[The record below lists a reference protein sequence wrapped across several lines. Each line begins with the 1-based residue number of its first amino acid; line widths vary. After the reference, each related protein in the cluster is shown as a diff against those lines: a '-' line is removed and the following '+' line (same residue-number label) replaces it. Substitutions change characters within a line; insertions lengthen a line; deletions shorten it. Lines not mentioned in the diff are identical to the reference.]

1 MFKAEARNYRV
12 LPLALVLA
20 LSMIALPGIFAGDAQ
35 AKEAFAEQV
44 FAQEAFAKEV
54 LAEEEDEEDGGP
66 KQEWSQDVF
75 YKDWEGNPLKGPV
88 SGYPAP
94 DLGPEDYNNYDF
106 APSRIIVWVATQQ
119 HLYFGSFVLAIP
131 IFCMLIEFVG
141 IRTRESD
148 PILGEKYDKLAHDL
162 MKISLT
168 AYSWTAIL
176 GGILLFTFITLFPGF
191 FKYIAGIFRPVMH
204 VYALMFLAE
213 SGILYV
219 YYYGWDRM
227 KDDPFLKWVHVS
239 MSVLLN
245 LVGTIL
251 MFLANSWATF
261 MQAPGGID
269 EQGRFLG
276 NIWHVIH
283 STLWNPVGVHRILGN
298 IVFGGGIVGAYAAY
312 HYLTAKTEEEK
323 AHYDWVCYIAMFI
336 CIFGLIPL
344 PFAGYWLMKEVY
356 AFRQQMGITLMGGIM
371 AWLFIIQAVMIGL
384 LFFAANSYLHNSMA
398 RVQGSHRYMK
408 YCKYMVL
415 LLIVCFTMWMTPHT
429 IVMTPAEL
437 KAMGGAQHPIIGHFG
452 VMSAKNTAVNL
463 MIVTTILCFLLFQK
477 ANKKI
482 TVGWK
487 TIGNCWLSAIFIGAA
502 ANIIFLGIYGYFL
515 PANQRVGL
523 SVPQVTTTLTTLFA
537 GTAIN
542 VSMFKDSESY
552 GDIEWGTQSRVGTY
566 AIFLLA
572 ISFTWLMG
580 LMGYIRS
587 AVRLFWHVT
596 EVVRDNSV
604 DAYTLTIGEAGKM
617 LTFNA
622 LFVWVQFVVV
632 FWVGSLTGKAKAP
645 EAVVPQGV
653 PVPAQQQQQQQ

>member
-1 MFKAEARNYRV
+1 MLGKNKRSITAFS
-12 LPLALVLA
+12 LGLILAMAMYLV
-20 LSMIALPGIFAGDAQ
+20 PGMTSDAI

-44 FAQEAFAKEV
+44 FAEEAFAKEV
-54 LAEEEDEEDGGP
+54 LAEEEAAEGEGEP
-66 KQEWSQDVF
+66 EIEWSQDVF

-88 SGYPAP
+88 SGFPAP
-94 DLGPEDYNNYDF
+94 ELDESDYNNYEF
-106 APSRIIVWVATQQ
+106 APSRMLLWVANQQ
-119 HLYFGSFVLAIP
+119 HLYFGSFVLAVP
-131 IFCMLIEFVG
+131 IFCMLIEFIG
-141 IRTRESD
+141 IRSKEED
-148 PILGEKYDKLAHDL
+148 PVMSAKYDRLAHDL
-162 MKISLT
+162 MKVSLT

-176 GGILLFTFITLFPGF
+176 GGVLLFTFITLFPGF
-191 FKYIAGIFRPVMH
+191 FKYMAGIFRPVMH

-213 SGILYV
+213 SGVLYV
-219 YYYGWDRM
+219 YYYGWDKM
-227 KDDPFLKWVHVS
+227 SSDPFLKWVHCS
-239 MSVLLN
+239 LSVLLN
-245 LVGTIL
+245 LIGTIL
-251 MFLANSWATF
+251 MYLANSWATF

-269 EQGRFLG
+269 SEGRFLG

-312 HYLTAKTEEEK
+312 HYLTAKTEEER
-323 AHYDWVCYIAMFI
+323 AHYDWVCYVAMFI
-336 CIFGLIPL
+336 AIFGLIPL

-384 LFFAANSYLHNSMA
+384 LFFGANSYLHNGMS
-398 RVQGSHRYMK
+398 RVKGSHRYMK
-408 YCKYMVL
+408 YCKYMIL
-415 LLIVCFTMWMTPHT
+415 LLICCFTMWMTPHT

-437 KAMGGAQHPIIGHFG
+437 KAMGGAQHPVVGHFG

-463 MIVTTILCFLLFQK
+463 MITTTILCFLLYQK

-482 TVGWK
+482 TVPWA
-487 TIGNCWLSAIFIGAA
+487 TVGNCWIAAIFVGAA
-502 ANIIFLGIYGYFL
+502 LNIIFLGVYGYFL

-542 VSMFKDSESY
+542 ISMFKDSESY
-552 GDIEWGTQSRVGTY
+552 GDIQWGTQSKVGTY

-617 LTFNA
+617 LTFNT
-622 LFVWVQFVVV
+622 LFVWTQFVVV
-632 FWVGSLTGKAKAP
+632 FWVGSLTGKKAVEKAP
-645 EAVVPQGV
+645 EGV
-653 PVPAQQQQQQQ
+653 PVPAQQQ

>member
-1 MFKAEARNYRV
+1 MFNSEARSIKW
-12 LPLALVLA
+12 LPWALVLA
-20 LSMIALPGIFAGDAQ
+20 VTLFFIPGLSGQAF
-35 AKEAFAEQV
+35 AKEVFAEQAFAE
-44 FAQEAFAKEV
+44 EAFAKEV
-54 LAEEEDEEDGGP
+54 LAEEGTEEDGES
-66 KQEWSQDVF
+66 KIEWSQDVF

-88 SGYPAP
+88 SGFPAP
-94 DLGPEDYNNYDF
+94 ELGESDYNNYEF
-106 APSRIIVWVATQQ
+106 APSRMLIWMANQQ
-119 HLYFGSFVLAIP
+119 HLYFGSFVLAVP

-148 PILGEKYDKLAHDL
+148 PILSAKYDKLAQDL
-162 MKISLT
+162 MKVSLT

-191 FKYIAGIFRPVMH
+191 FKYLSGIFRPVMH

-219 YYYGWDRM
+219 YYYGWERM
-227 KDDPFLKWVHVS
+227 KADPFLKWIHVS

-251 MFLANSWATF
+251 MYLANSWATF

-312 HYLTAKTEEEK
+312 HYLTARTAEEK
-323 AHYDWVCYIAMFI
+323 AHYDWMCYIAMFI

-384 LFFAANSYLHNSMA
+384 LFFAANSYLHNSMS
-398 RVQGSHRYMK
+398 RIKGSHRYMK
-408 YCKYMVL
+408 YAKYMVL

-437 KAMGGAQHPIIGHFG
+437 KDMGGAQHPIVGHFG

-463 MIVTTILCFLLFQK
+463 MIITTILCFLLYQRS
-477 ANKKI
+477 NKKI
-482 TVGWK
+482 RVSWATQ
-487 TIGNCWLSAIFIGAA
+487 GNAWLSAIFVLAA
-502 ANIIFLGIYGYFL
+502 VNVIFLGLYGYVL

-542 VSMFKDSESY
+542 ISMFKDADSY
-552 GDIEWGTQSRVGTY
+552 GEIEWGTQSKVATY

-632 FWVGSLTGKAKAP
+632 FWVGSLTGKKAEVKVP
-645 EAVVPQGV
+645 EGV
-653 PVPAQQQQQQQ
+653 PVPAQQQQ

>member
-1 MFKAEARNYRV
+1 MFNSEARSIKW

-20 LSMIALPGIFAGDAQ
+20 VTLFFVPGLSSQAF
-35 AKEAFAEQV
+35 AKEAFAEQA
-44 FAQEAFAKEV
+44 FAEEAFAKEV
-54 LAEEEDEEDGGP
+54 LAEEEGAEEGGEP
-66 KQEWSQDVF
+66 KVEWSQDVF

-88 SGYPAP
+88 SGFPAP
-94 DLGPEDYNNYDF
+94 ELGEADYNNYEF
-106 APSRIIVWVATQQ
+106 APSRMLLWMANQQ
-119 HLYFGSFVLAIP
+119 HLYFGSFVLAVP

-141 IRTRESD
+141 IRTKESD
-148 PILGEKYDKLAHDL
+148 PVLSEKYDKLAQDL
-162 MKISLT
+162 MKVSLT

-176 GGILLFTFITLFPGF
+176 GGILLFTFITLYPGF
-191 FKYIAGIFRPVMH
+191 FKYMASIFRPVMH

-213 SGILYV
+213 SGVLYV
-219 YYYGWDRM
+219 YYYGWEKM
-227 KDDPFLKWVHVS
+227 KHDPFLKWVHCS
-239 MSVLLN
+239 LSVLLN
-245 LVGTIL
+245 LIGTVL
-251 MFLANSWATF
+251 MYLANSWATF

-269 EQGRFLG
+269 EKGQFLG

-312 HYLTAKTEEEK
+312 HYLTAKTAEEK

-336 CIFGLIPL
+336 AIFGLIPL

-384 LFFAANSYLHNSMA
+384 LFFGANSYLHNSMS
-398 RVQGSHRYMK
+398 RVKGSHRYMK
-408 YCKYMVL
+408 YAKYMVL

-437 KAMGGAQHPIIGHFG
+437 KDMGGAQHPIVGNFG

-463 MIVTTILCFLLFQK
+463 MITTTILCFLLYQRS
-477 ANKKI
+477 NKKI
-482 TVGWK
+482 NVSWATQ
-487 TIGNCWLSAIFIGAA
+487 GNSWISAIFVLAA
-502 ANIIFLGIYGYFL
+502 VNIVFLGVYGYLL

-523 SVPQVTTTLTTLFA
+523 SVPQVTSTLTTLFA

-542 VSMFKDSESY
+542 ISMFKDADSY
-552 GDIEWGTQSRVGTY
+552 GDIEWGTQSKVATY

-622 LFVWVQFVVV
+622 LFVWVQFVIV
-632 FWVGSLTGKAKAP
+632 FWVGSLTGKKAAAKVP
-645 EAVVPQGV
+645 EGV
-653 PVPAQQQQQQQ
+653 PVPAQQQQ

>member
-1 MFKAEARNYRV
+1 MLGKKTRSIGTFA
-12 LPLALVLA
+12 LGLVLA
-20 LSMIALPGIFAGDAQ
+20 IAIYLIPGMTGIAD

-44 FAQEAFAKEV
+44 FAEEAFAKEV
-54 LAEEEDEEDGGP
+54 LAEEAVEGEGEP
-66 KQEWSQDVF
+66 EIEWGQDVF

-94 DLGPEDYNNYDF
+94 ELGPEDYNNYEF
-106 APSRIIVWVATQQ
+106 APSRIILWVANQQ
-119 HLYFGSFVLAIP
+119 HLYFGSFVLAVP
-131 IFCMLIEFVG
+131 IFCMLIEFIG
-141 IRTRESD
+141 IRVREED
-148 PILGEKYDKLAHDL
+148 PVMAEKYDRLAKDL
-162 MKISLT
+162 MKVSLT

-191 FKYIAGIFRPVMH
+191 FKYMAGIFRPVMH

-213 SGILYV
+213 SGVLYV
-219 YYYGWDRM
+219 YYYGWDKM
-227 KDDPFLKWVHVS
+227 KDDTFLKWIHCS
-239 MSVLLN
+239 LSVLLN
-245 LVGTIL
+245 LIGTVL
-251 MFLANSWATF
+251 MYLANSWATF

-269 EQGRFLG
+269 SEGRFLG

-312 HYLTAKTEEEK
+312 HYLTAKNEEER
-323 AHYDWVCYIAMFI
+323 AHYDWVCYVAMFI

-384 LFFAANSYLHNSMA
+384 LFFAANSYLHNGMA
-398 RVQGSHRYMK
+398 RVKGSHRYMK

-415 LLIVCFTMWMTPHT
+415 LLICCFTMWMTPHT

-437 KAMGGAQHPIIGHFG
+437 KAMGGAQHPIVGHFG

-463 MIVTTILCFLLFQK
+463 MITTTVLCFLLYQR

-482 TVGWK
+482 TVPWA
-487 TIGNCWLSAIFIGAA
+487 TVGNCWIAAIFVGAA
-502 ANIIFLGIYGYFL
+502 ANIIFLGVYGYAL

-542 VSMFKDSESY
+542 ISMFKNSESY
-552 GDIEWGTQSRVGTY
+552 GDIQWGTQSKVGTY

-617 LTFNA
+617 LTFNT
-622 LFVWVQFVVV
+622 LFVWIQFVVV
-632 FWVGSLTGKAKAP
+632 FWVGSLTGKSPAKAAAP
-645 EAVVPQGV
+645 GAV
-653 PVPAQQQQQQQ
+653 PVPAQQQQ

>member
-1 MFKAEARNYRV
+1 MLGKKTRSIGTFA
-12 LPLALVLA
+12 LGLVLA
-20 LSMIALPGIFAGDAQ
+20 IAIYLIPGMTGIAD

-44 FAQEAFAKEV
+44 FAEEAFAKEV
-54 LAEEEDEEDGGP
+54 LAEEAVEGEGEP
-66 KQEWSQDVF
+66 EIEWGQDVF

-94 DLGPEDYNNYDF
+94 ELGPEDYNNYEF
-106 APSRIIVWVATQQ
+106 APSRIILWVANQQ
-119 HLYFGSFVLAIP
+119 HLYFGSFVLAVP
-131 IFCMLIEFVG
+131 IFCMLIEFIG
-141 IRTRESD
+141 IRVREEDSVMA
-148 PILGEKYDKLAHDL
+148 EKYDRLAKDL
-162 MKISLT
+162 MKVSLT

-191 FKYIAGIFRPVMH
+191 FKYMAGIFRPVMH

-213 SGILYV
+213 SGVLYV

-227 KDDPFLKWVHVS
+227 KDDTFLKWIHCS
-239 MSVLLN
+239 LSVLLN
-245 LVGTIL
+245 LIGTVL
-251 MFLANSWATF
+251 MYLANSWATF

-269 EQGRFLG
+269 SEGRFLG

-312 HYLTAKTEEEK
+312 HYLTAKNEEER
-323 AHYDWVCYIAMFI
+323 AHYDWVCYVAMFI

-384 LFFAANSYLHNSMA
+384 LFFAANSYLHNGMA
-398 RVQGSHRYMK
+398 RVKGSHRYMK

-415 LLIVCFTMWMTPHT
+415 LLICCFTMWMTPHT

-437 KAMGGAQHPIIGHFG
+437 KAMGGAQHPIVGHFG

-463 MIVTTILCFLLFQK
+463 MITTTVLCFLLYQR

-482 TVGWK
+482 TVPWA
-487 TIGNCWLSAIFIGAA
+487 TVGNCWIAAIFVGAA
-502 ANIIFLGIYGYFL
+502 ANIIFLGVYGYAL

-542 VSMFKDSESY
+542 ISMFKNSESY
-552 GDIEWGTQSRVGTY
+552 GDIQWGTQSKVGTY

-617 LTFNA
+617 LTFNT
-622 LFVWVQFVVV
+622 LFVWTQFVVV
-632 FWVGSLTGKAKAP
+632 FWVGSLTGKSPAKAAAP
-645 EAVVPQGV
+645 GAV
-653 PVPAQQQQQQQ
+653 PVPAQQQQ

>member
-1 MFKAEARNYRV
+1 MLGKQTGRYQ
-12 LPLALVLA
+12 A
-20 LSMIALPGIFAGDAQ
+20 LSLAMVMAFAIYLLPAFATDAL
-35 AKEAFAEQV
+35 AKEAYAGQAFAE
-44 FAQEAFAKEV
+44 EAFAKEV
-54 LAEEEDEEDGGP
+54 LAEEAVAGGEGESEI
-66 KQEWSQDVF
+66 EWGQDVF

-88 SGYPAP
+88 SGFPAP
-94 DLGPEDYNNYDF
+94 ELGPSDYNNYEF
-106 APSRIIVWVATQQ
+106 APSRMILWMAAQQ
-119 HLYFGSFVLAIP
+119 HLYFGSFVLAVP
-131 IFCMLIEFVG
+131 IFCMLIEFIG
-141 IRTRESD
+141 IRSKESD
-148 PILGEKYDKLAHDL
+148 PIMSVKYDRLAHDL

-204 VYALMFLAE
+204 IYALMFLAE

-227 KDDPFLKWVHVS
+227 SQDPFLKWIHVS
-239 MSVLLN
+239 LSVLLN
-245 LVGTIL
+245 LVGTVL

-283 STLWNPVGVHRILGN
+283 STLWNPVGVHRVLGN

-312 HYLTAKTEEEK
+312 HYLTAKTEEER
-323 AHYDWVCYIAMFI
+323 AHYDWVCYVAMFI

-384 LFFAANSYLHNSMA
+384 LFFGANSYLHNGMS
-398 RVQGSHRYMK
+398 RVKGAHRYMK
-408 YCKYMVL
+408 YSKYMIL

-463 MIVTTILCFLLFQK
+463 MITTTILCFLLYQK

-482 TVGWK
+482 TVPWQ

-502 ANIIFLGIYGYFL
+502 ANIIFLGVYGYYL
-515 PANQRVGL
+515 PANIRVGL
-523 SVPQVTTTLTTLFA
+523 SVPQVTTTLTTLFV

-542 VSMFKDSESY
+542 TSMFKDSESY
-552 GDIEWGTQSRVGTY
+552 GEVQWGTMSKVGTY

-596 EVVRDNSV
+596 EVMRDNSV

-617 LTFNA
+617 LTFNT

-632 FWVGSLTGKAKAP
+632 FWVASLTGKKEETLP
-645 EAVVPQGV
+645 EPQAV
-653 PVPAQQQQQQQ
+653 PVPAQQQQ

>member
-1 MFKAEARNYRV
+1 MFNSEARSIKW

-20 LSMIALPGIFAGDAQ
+20 VTLFFVPGLSSQAF
-35 AKEAFAEQV
+35 AKEVFAEQAFAE
-44 FAQEAFAKEV
+44 EAFAKEV
-54 LAEEEDEEDGGP
+54 LAEEEGAEEGGEP
-66 KQEWSQDVF
+66 KVEWSQDVF

-88 SGYPAP
+88 SGFPAP
-94 DLGPEDYNNYDF
+94 ELGEADYNNYEF
-106 APSRIIVWVATQQ
+106 APSRMLLWMANQQ
-119 HLYFGSFVLAIP
+119 HLYFGSFVLAVP

-141 IRTRESD
+141 IRTKESD
-148 PILGEKYDKLAHDL
+148 PVLSEKYDKLAQDL
-162 MKISLT
+162 MKVSLT

-176 GGILLFTFITLFPGF
+176 GGILLFTFITLYPGF
-191 FKYIAGIFRPVMH
+191 FKYMASIFRPVMH

-213 SGILYV
+213 SGVLYV
-219 YYYGWDRM
+219 YYYGWEKM
-227 KDDPFLKWVHVS
+227 KHDPFLKWVHCS
-239 MSVLLN
+239 LSVLLN
-245 LVGTIL
+245 LIGTVL
-251 MFLANSWATF
+251 MYLANSWATF

-269 EQGRFLG
+269 EKGQFLG

-312 HYLTAKTEEEK
+312 HYLTAKTAEEK

-336 CIFGLIPL
+336 AIFGLIPL

-384 LFFAANSYLHNSMA
+384 LFFGANSYLHNSMS
-398 RVQGSHRYMK
+398 RVKGSHRYMK
-408 YCKYMVL
+408 YAKYMVL

-437 KAMGGAQHPIIGHFG
+437 KDMGGAQHPIVGNFG

-463 MIVTTILCFLLFQK
+463 MITTTILCFLLYQRS
-477 ANKKI
+477 NKKI
-482 TVGWK
+482 NVSWATQ
-487 TIGNCWLSAIFIGAA
+487 GNSWISAIFVLAA
-502 ANIIFLGIYGYFL
+502 VNIVFLGVYGYLL

-523 SVPQVTTTLTTLFA
+523 SVPQVTSTLTTLFA

-542 VSMFKDSESY
+542 ISMFKDADSY
-552 GDIEWGTQSRVGTY
+552 GDIEWGTQSRVATY

-622 LFVWVQFVVV
+622 LFVWVQFVIV
-632 FWVGSLTGKAKAP
+632 FWVGSLTGKKATAKVP
-645 EAVVPQGV
+645 EGV
-653 PVPAQQQQQQQ
+653 PVPAQQQQ

>member
-1 MFKAEARNYRV
+1 MVNSEARYIKS

-20 LSMIALPGIFAGDAQ
+20 VTLFLVPGVSVDDAY
-35 AKEAFAEQV
+35 AKEVFAEQAFAE
-44 FAQEAFAKEV
+44 EAFAKEV
-54 LAEEEDEEDGGP
+54 LAEEGTEEGGEETI
-66 KQEWSQDVF
+66 EWGQDVF
-75 YKDWEGNPLKGPV
+75 YKDWEGNPLKGPI
-88 SGYPAP
+88 SGFPAP
-94 DLGPEDYNNYDF
+94 DLGEEDYNHYEF
-106 APSRIIVWVATQQ
+106 APSRILIWVANQQ

-141 IRTRESD
+141 IRTKETD
-148 PILGEKYDKLAHDL
+148 PVLSEKYDRLAHDL
-162 MKISLT
+162 MKVSLT

-191 FKYIAGIFRPVMH
+191 FKYLATIFRPVMH

-227 KDDPFLKWVHVS
+227 KSDPFLKWIHCS
-239 MSVLLN
+239 LSVLLN

-283 STLWNPVGVHRILGN
+283 STLWNPVGIHRILGN

-312 HYLTAKTEEEK
+312 HYLTAKTAEEK

-384 LFFAANSYLHNSMA
+384 LFFAANSYLHNSMY
-398 RVQGSHRYMK
+398 RVKGSHRYMK

-415 LLIVCFTMWMTPHT
+415 LLIITFTMWMTPHT

-437 KAMGGAQHPIIGHFG
+437 KDMGGAQHPIIGHFG

-463 MIVTTILCFLLFQK
+463 MIQTTILCFLLYQRS
-477 ANKKI
+477 NKKI
-482 TVGWK
+482 NVSWATQ
-487 TIGNCWLSAIFIGAA
+487 GNSWISAIFVMAA
-502 ANIIFLGIYGYFL
+502 ANVIFLGLYGYAL

-523 SVPQVTTTLTTLFA
+523 SVPQVVSTLTTLFA

-542 VSMFKDSESY
+542 ISMFKDSESY
-552 GDIEWGTQSRVGTY
+552 GEIQWGTQSKVATY

-617 LTFNA
+617 MTFNA

-632 FWVGSLTGKAKAP
+632 FWVGSLTGKAAEEEVP
-645 EAVVPQGV
+645 EGV
-653 PVPAQQQQQQQ
+653 PVPAQQQQ

>member
-1 MFKAEARNYRV
+1 MLGKKTRSIGTFA
-12 LPLALVLA
+12 LGLVLA
-20 LSMIALPGIFAGDAQ
+20 IAIYLIPGMTGIAD

-44 FAQEAFAKEV
+44 FAEEAFAKEV
-54 LAEEEDEEDGGP
+54 LAEEAVEGEGEP
-66 KQEWSQDVF
+66 EIEWGQDVF

-94 DLGPEDYNNYDF
+94 ELGPEDYNNYEF
-106 APSRIIVWVATQQ
+106 APSRIILWVANQQ
-119 HLYFGSFVLAIP
+119 HLYFGSFVLAVP
-131 IFCMLIEFVG
+131 IFCMLIELIG
-141 IRTRESD
+141 IRVREEH
-148 PILGEKYDKLAHDL
+148 PLMPEKYDRLAKDL
-162 MKISLT
+162 MKVSLT

-191 FKYIAGIFRPVMH
+191 FKYMAGIFRPVMH

-213 SGILYV
+213 SGVLYV
-219 YYYGWDRM
+219 YYYGWDKM
-227 KDDPFLKWVHVS
+227 KDDTFLKWIHCS
-239 MSVLLN
+239 LSVLLN
-245 LVGTIL
+245 LIGTVL
-251 MFLANSWATF
+251 MYLANSWATF

-269 EQGRFLG
+269 SEGRFLG

-312 HYLTAKTEEEK
+312 HYLTAKNEEER
-323 AHYDWVCYIAMFI
+323 AHYDWVCYVAMFI

-384 LFFAANSYLHNSMA
+384 LFFAANSYLHNGMA
-398 RVQGSHRYMK
+398 RVKGSHRYMK

-415 LLIVCFTMWMTPHT
+415 LLICCFTMWMTPHT

-437 KAMGGAQHPIIGHFG
+437 KAMGGAQHPIVGHFG

-463 MIVTTILCFLLFQK
+463 MITTTVLCFLLYQR

-482 TVGWK
+482 TVPWA
-487 TIGNCWLSAIFIGAA
+487 TVGNCWIAAIFVGAA
-502 ANIIFLGIYGYFL
+502 ANIIFLGVYGYAL

-542 VSMFKDSESY
+542 ISMFKNSESY
-552 GDIEWGTQSRVGTY
+552 GDIQWGTQSKVGTY

-617 LTFNA
+617 LTFNT
-622 LFVWVQFVVV
+622 LFVWTQFVVV
-632 FWVGSLTGKAKAP
+632 FWVGSLTGKSPAKAAAP
-645 EAVVPQGV
+645 GAV
-653 PVPAQQQQQQQ
+653 PVPAQQQQ

>member
-1 MFKAEARNYRV
+1 MLGKKTRSIGTFA
-12 LPLALVLA
+12 LGLVLA
-20 LSMIALPGIFAGDAQ
+20 IAIYLIPGMTGIAD

-44 FAQEAFAKEV
+44 FAEEAFAKEV
-54 LAEEEDEEDGGP
+54 LAEEAVEGEGEP
-66 KQEWSQDVF
+66 EIEWGQDVF

-94 DLGPEDYNNYDF
+94 ELGPEDYNNYEF
-106 APSRIIVWVATQQ
+106 APSRIILWVANQQ
-119 HLYFGSFVLAIP
+119 HLYFGSFVLAVP
-131 IFCMLIEFVG
+131 IFCMLIEFIG
-141 IRTRESD
+141 IRVREED
-148 PILGEKYDKLAHDL
+148 PVMAEKYDRLAKDL
-162 MKISLT
+162 MKVSLT

-191 FKYIAGIFRPVMH
+191 FKYMAGIFRPVMH

-213 SGILYV
+213 SGVLYV
-219 YYYGWDRM
+219 YYYGWDKM
-227 KDDPFLKWVHVS
+227 KDDKFLKWVHCS
-239 MSVLLN
+239 LSVLLN
-245 LVGTIL
+245 LIGTVL
-251 MFLANSWATF
+251 MYLANSWATF

-269 EQGRFLG
+269 SEGRFLG

-312 HYLTAKTEEEK
+312 HYLTAKNEEER
-323 AHYDWVCYIAMFI
+323 AHYDWVCYVAMFI

-384 LFFAANSYLHNSMA
+384 LFFAANSYLHNGMA
-398 RVQGSHRYMK
+398 RVKGSHRYMK

-415 LLIVCFTMWMTPHT
+415 LLICCFTMWMTPHT

-437 KAMGGAQHPIIGHFG
+437 KAMGGAQHPIVGHFG

-463 MIVTTILCFLLFQK
+463 MITTTVLCFLLYQR

-482 TVGWK
+482 TVPWA
-487 TIGNCWLSAIFIGAA
+487 TVGNCWIAAIFVGAA
-502 ANIIFLGIYGYFL
+502 ANIIFLGVYGYAL

-542 VSMFKDSESY
+542 ISMFKNSESY
-552 GDIEWGTQSRVGTY
+552 GDIQWGTQSKVGTY

-617 LTFNA
+617 LTFNT
-622 LFVWVQFVVV
+622 LFVWTQFVVV
-632 FWVGSLTGKAKAP
+632 FWVGSLTGKSPAAKAAP
-645 EAVVPQGV
+645 GAV
-653 PVPAQQQQQQQ
+653 PVPAQQQQ

>member
-1 MFKAEARNYRV
+1 MLGKKTRSIGTFA
-12 LPLALVLA
+12 LGLVLA
-20 LSMIALPGIFAGDAQ
+20 IAIYLIPGMTGIAD

-44 FAQEAFAKEV
+44 FAEEAFAKEV
-54 LAEEEDEEDGGP
+54 LAEEAVEGEGEP
-66 KQEWSQDVF
+66 EIEWGQDVF

-94 DLGPEDYNNYDF
+94 ELGPEDYNNYEF
-106 APSRIIVWVATQQ
+106 APSRIILWVANQQ
-119 HLYFGSFVLAIP
+119 HLYFGSFVLAVP
-131 IFCMLIEFVG
+131 IFCMLIEFIG
-141 IRTRESD
+141 IRVREED
-148 PILGEKYDKLAHDL
+148 PVMAEKYDRLAKDL
-162 MKISLT
+162 MKVSLT

-191 FKYIAGIFRPVMH
+191 FKYMAGIFRPVMH

-213 SGILYV
+213 SGVLYV
-219 YYYGWDRM
+219 YYYGWDKM
-227 KDDPFLKWVHVS
+227 KDDTFLKWIHCS
-239 MSVLLN
+239 LSVLLN
-245 LVGTIL
+245 LIGTVL
-251 MFLANSWATF
+251 MYLANSWATF

-269 EQGRFLG
+269 SEGRFLG

-312 HYLTAKTEEEK
+312 HYLTAKNEEER
-323 AHYDWVCYIAMFI
+323 AHYDWVCYVAMFI

-384 LFFAANSYLHNSMA
+384 LFFAANSYLHNGMA
-398 RVQGSHRYMK
+398 RVKGSHRYMK

-415 LLIVCFTMWMTPHT
+415 LLICCFTMWMTPHT

-437 KAMGGAQHPIIGHFG
+437 KAMGGAQHPIVGHFG

-463 MIVTTILCFLLFQK
+463 MITTTVLCFLLYQR

-482 TVGWK
+482 TVPWA
-487 TIGNCWLSAIFIGAA
+487 TVGNCWIAAIFVGAA
-502 ANIIFLGIYGYFL
+502 ANIIFLGVYGYAL

-537 GTAIN
+537 GPAIN
-542 VSMFKDSESY
+542 ISLFKNSESY
-552 GDIEWGTQSRVGTY
+552 GDIQWGTQSKVGTY

-617 LTFNA
+617 LTFNT
-622 LFVWVQFVVV
+622 LFVWTQFVVV
-632 FWVGSLTGKAKAP
+632 FWVGSLTGKSPAKAAAP
-645 EAVVPQGV
+645 GAV
-653 PVPAQQQQQQQ
+653 PVPAQQQQ

>member
-1 MFKAEARNYRV
+1 MFNSEARSIKW
-12 LPLALVLA
+12 LPGALVLA
-20 LSMIALPGIFAGDAQ
+20 VTLFFVAGLSGQAF
-35 AKEAFAEQV
+35 AKEVFAEQAFAE
-44 FAQEAFAKEV
+44 EAFAKEV
-54 LAEEEDEEDGGP
+54 LAEEGAEGEEGEP
-66 KQEWSQDVF
+66 KVEWSQDVF

-88 SGYPAP
+88 SGFPAP
-94 DLGPEDYNNYDF
+94 ELGESDYNNYEF
-106 APSRIIVWVATQQ
+106 APSRILLWMANQQ
-119 HLYFGSFVLAIP
+119 HLYFGSFVLAVP

-148 PILGEKYDKLAHDL
+148 PVLSEKYDKLAQDL
-162 MKISLT
+162 MKVSLT

-191 FKYIAGIFRPVMH
+191 FKYMAGIFRPVMH

-213 SGILYV
+213 SGVLYV
-219 YYYGWDRM
+219 YYYGWERM
-227 KDDPFLKWVHVS
+227 KADPFLKWIHCS
-239 MSVLLN
+239 LSVLLN
-245 LVGTIL
+245 LIGTVL
-251 MFLANSWATF
+251 MYLANSWATF

-312 HYLTAKTEEEK
+312 HYLTAKTAEEK

-384 LFFAANSYLHNSMA
+384 LFFAANSYLHNSMS
-398 RVQGSHRYMK
+398 RVKGSHRYMK
-408 YCKYMVL
+408 YAKYMVL

-437 KAMGGAQHPIIGHFG
+437 KDMGGAQHPIVGHFG

-463 MIVTTILCFLLFQK
+463 MIVTTILCFLLYQR

-482 TVGWK
+482 NVSWATQ
-487 TIGNCWLSAIFIGAA
+487 GNAWISAIFVLAA
-502 ANIIFLGIYGYFL
+502 VNIIFLGLYGYVL

-523 SVPQVTTTLTTLFA
+523 SVPQVTSTLTTLFA

-542 VSMFKDSESY
+542 ISMFKDADSY
-552 GDIEWGTQSRVGTY
+552 GDIEWGTQSRVATY

-617 LTFNA
+617 LSFNA
-622 LFVWVQFVVV
+622 LFVWVQFVIV
-632 FWVGSLTGKAKAP
+632 FWVGSLTGKKTPAKVP
-645 EAVVPQGV
+645 EGV
-653 PVPAQQQQQQQ
+653 PVPAQQQQ

>member
-1 MFKAEARNYRV
+1 MFNSEARSIKW
-12 LPLALVLA
+12 LPWTLVLA
-20 LSMIALPGIFAGDAQ
+20 VTLLIVPGMSSQAF
-35 AKEAFAEQV
+35 AKEVFAEQAFAE
-44 FAQEAFAKEV
+44 EAFAKEV
-54 LAEEEDEEDGGP
+54 LAEEGEEEGGEP
-66 KQEWSQDVF
+66 KVEWGQDVF
-75 YKDWEGNPLKGPV
+75 YKDWEGNPLKGPI
-88 SGYPAP
+88 SGFPAP
-94 DLGPEDYNNYDF
+94 ELGEEDYNSYEF
-106 APSRIIVWVATQQ
+106 APSRMLLWVANQQ
-119 HLYFGSFVLAIP
+119 HLYFGSFVLAVP

-141 IRTRESD
+141 IRTKESD
-148 PILGEKYDKLAHDL
+148 PVLSAKYDKLAQDL
-162 MKISLT
+162 MKVSLT

-191 FKYIAGIFRPVMH
+191 FKYMAGIFRPVMH

-213 SGILYV
+213 SGVLYV
-219 YYYGWDRM
+219 YYYGWEKM
-227 KDDPFLKWVHVS
+227 KDDPFLKWVHCS
-239 MSVLLN
+239 LAVLLN
-245 LVGTIL
+245 LIGTIL
-251 MFLANSWATF
+251 MYLANSWATF

-269 EQGRFLG
+269 ENGQFLG

-312 HYLTAKTEEEK
+312 HYLTAKTAEEK
-323 AHYDWVCYIAMFI
+323 AHYDWMCYIAMFI
-336 CIFGLIPL
+336 AIFGLIPL

-384 LFFAANSYLHNSMA
+384 LFFGANSYLHNSMS
-398 RVQGSHRYMK
+398 RIKGSHRYMK
-408 YCKYMVL
+408 YAKYMVL

-437 KAMGGAQHPIIGHFG
+437 KDMGGAQHPVVGHFG

-463 MIVTTILCFLLFQK
+463 MITTTILCFLLYQRS
-477 ANKKI
+477 NKKI
-482 TVGWK
+482 NVSWATQ
-487 TIGNCWLSAIFIGAA
+487 GNAWITAIFILAA
-502 ANIIFLGIYGYFL
+502 LNIVFLGVYGYAL

-523 SVPQVTTTLTTLFA
+523 SVPQVTSTLTTLFA

-542 VSMFKDSESY
+542 ISMFKDSDSY
-552 GDIEWGTQSRVGTY
+552 GDIEWGTQSKVATY

-622 LFVWVQFVVV
+622 LFVWVQFVIV
-632 FWVGSLTGKAKAP
+632 FWVGSLTAKKAPAKAP
-645 EAVVPQGV
+645 EGV
-653 PVPAQQQQQQQ
+653 PVPAQQQQ

>member
-1 MFKAEARNYRV
+1 MLGKKTRSIGTFA
-12 LPLALVLA
+12 LGLVLA
-20 LSMIALPGIFAGDAQ
+20 IAIYLIPGMTGIAD

-44 FAQEAFAKEV
+44 FAEEAFAKEV
-54 LAEEEDEEDGGP
+54 LAEEAVEGEGEP
-66 KQEWSQDVF
+66 EIEWGQDVF

-94 DLGPEDYNNYDF
+94 ELGPEDYNNYEF
-106 APSRIIVWVATQQ
+106 APSRIILWVANQQ
-119 HLYFGSFVLAIP
+119 HLYFGSFVLAVP
-131 IFCMLIEFVG
+131 IFCMLIEFIG
-141 IRTRESD
+141 IRVREED
-148 PILGEKYDKLAHDL
+148 PVMAEKYDRLAKDL
-162 MKISLT
+162 MKVSLT

-191 FKYIAGIFRPVMH
+191 FKYMAGIFRPVMH

-213 SGILYV
+213 SGVLYV
-219 YYYGWDRM
+219 YYYGWDKM
-227 KDDPFLKWVHVS
+227 KDDTFLKWIHCS
-239 MSVLLN
+239 LSVLLN
-245 LVGTIL
+245 LIGTVL
-251 MFLANSWATF
+251 MYLANSWATF

-269 EQGRFLG
+269 SEGRFLG

-312 HYLTAKTEEEK
+312 HYLTAKNEEER
-323 AHYDWVCYIAMFI
+323 AHYDWVCYVAMFI

-384 LFFAANSYLHNSMA
+384 LFFAANSYLHNGMA
-398 RVQGSHRYMK
+398 RVKGSHRYMK

-415 LLIVCFTMWMTPHT
+415 LLICCFTMWMTPHT

-437 KAMGGAQHPIIGHFG
+437 KAMGGAQHPIVGHFG

-463 MIVTTILCFLLFQK
+463 MITTTVLCFLLYQR

-482 TVGWK
+482 TVPWA
-487 TIGNCWLSAIFIGAA
+487 TVGNCWIAAIFVGAA
-502 ANIIFLGIYGYFL
+502 ANIIFLGVYGYAL

-542 VSMFKDSESY
+542 ISLFKNSESY
-552 GDIEWGTQSRVGTY
+552 GDIQWGTQSKVGTY

-617 LTFNA
+617 LTFNT
-622 LFVWVQFVVV
+622 LFVWTQFVVV
-632 FWVGSLTGKAKAP
+632 FWVGSLTGKSPAKAAAP
-645 EAVVPQGV
+645 GAV
-653 PVPAQQQQQQQ
+653 PVPAQQQQ

>member
-1 MFKAEARNYRV
+1 MFNSEARSIKW
-12 LPLALVLA
+12 LPWALVLA
-20 LSMIALPGIFAGDAQ
+20 VTLFFAPGLNGQAF
-35 AKEAFAEQV
+35 AKEVFAEQAFAE
-44 FAQEAFAKEV
+44 EAFAKEV
-54 LAEEEDEEDGGP
+54 LAEEGIEEDGES
-66 KQEWSQDVF
+66 KVEWSQDVF

-88 SGYPAP
+88 SGFPAP
-94 DLGPEDYNNYDF
+94 ELGESDYNNYEF
-106 APSRIIVWVATQQ
+106 APSRILIWMANQQ
-119 HLYFGSFVLAIP
+119 HLYFGSFVLAVP

-141 IRTRESD
+141 IRTRETD
-148 PILGEKYDKLAHDL
+148 PILSAKYDKLAQDL
-162 MKISLT
+162 MKVSLT

-191 FKYIAGIFRPVMH
+191 FKYLSGIFRPVMH

-219 YYYGWDRM
+219 YYYGWERM
-227 KDDPFLKWVHVS
+227 KADPFLKWIHVS

-251 MFLANSWATF
+251 MYLANSWATF

-312 HYLTAKTEEEK
+312 HYLTARTAEEK
-323 AHYDWVCYIAMFI
+323 AHYDWMCYIAMFI

-384 LFFAANSYLHNSMA
+384 LFFAANSYLHNSMS
-398 RVQGSHRYMK
+398 RIKGSHRYMK
-408 YCKYMVL
+408 YAKYMVL

-437 KAMGGAQHPIIGHFG
+437 KDMGGAQHPIVGHFG

-463 MIVTTILCFLLFQK
+463 MIITTILCFLLYQR

-482 TVGWK
+482 TVSWA
-487 TIGNCWLSAIFIGAA
+487 TQGNCWISAIFFLAA
-502 ANIIFLGIYGYFL
+502 ANVIFLGLYGYVL

-542 VSMFKDSESY
+542 ISMFKDAESY
-552 GDIEWGTQSRVGTY
+552 GEIEWGTQSRVATY

-632 FWVGSLTGKAKAP
+632 FWVGSLSGKKEPARVP
-645 EAVVPQGV
+645 EGV
-653 PVPAQQQQQQQ
+653 PVPAQQQQQ

>member
-1 MFKAEARNYRV
+1 MLGKNKRSITAFS
-12 LPLALVLA
+12 LGLLLAMAIYLV
-20 LSMIALPGIFAGDAQ
+20 PGMTSDAV

-44 FAQEAFAKEV
+44 FAEEAFAKEV
-54 LAEEEDEEDGGP
+54 LAEEVAEGEGEAEI
-66 KQEWSQDVF
+66 EWSQDVF

-88 SGYPAP
+88 SGFPAP
-94 DLGPEDYNNYDF
+94 ELGESDYNNYDF
-106 APSRIIVWVATQQ
+106 APSRMLIWVASQQ
-119 HLYFGSFVLAIP
+119 HLYFGSFVLAVP
-131 IFCMLIEFVG
+131 IFCMIIEFVG
-141 IRTRESD
+141 IRTRKDD
-148 PILGEKYDKLAHDL
+148 PIMSAKYDRLAHDL

-176 GGILLFTFITLFPGF
+176 GGILLFSFITLFPGF

-227 KDDPFLKWVHVS
+227 NQDPFLKWVHCS
-239 MSVLLN
+239 MAVLLN

-251 MFLANSWATF
+251 MYLANSWATF

-269 EQGRFLG
+269 SQGRFLG

-312 HYLTAKTEEEK
+312 HYLTAKTEEDR
-323 AHYDWVCYIAMFI
+323 AHYDWVCYVAMFI

-384 LFFAANSYLHNSMA
+384 LFFAANSYLHNGMA
-398 RVQGSHRYMK
+398 RVKGSHRYMK
-408 YCKYMVL
+408 YCKYMIL
-415 LLIVCFTMWMTPHT
+415 LLIVSFTMWMTPHT

-437 KAMGGAQHPIIGHFG
+437 KVMGGAQHPVIGHFG
-452 VMSAKNTAVNL
+452 VMSAKNSAVNL
-463 MIVTTILCFLLFQK
+463 MITTTVLCFLLYQR

-482 TVGWK
+482 TVPWA
-487 TIGNCWLSAIFIGAA
+487 TVGNCWIAAIFVGAA
-502 ANIIFLGIYGYFL
+502 ANIIFLGVYGYFL

-523 SVPQVTTTLTTLFA
+523 SVPQVCTTLTTLFA

-542 VSMFKDSESY
+542 ISMFKDSESY
-552 GDIEWGTQSRVGTY
+552 GEVKWGSQSKVGTY

-617 LTFNA
+617 LTFNT
-622 LFVWVQFVVV
+622 LFVWTQFVVV
-632 FWVGSLTGKAKAP
+632 FWVGSLTAKKGESTAP
-645 EAVVPQGV
+645 EAV
-653 PVPAQQQQQQQ
+653 PVPAQQQQ

>member
-1 MFKAEARNYRV
+1 MINAKAKCFRGLPIVLMLAFAMF
-12 LPLALVLA
+12 
-20 LSMIALPGIFAGDAQ
+20 ALPGVFADDAY
-35 AKEAFAEQV
+35 AKEVYAEQAFAE
-44 FAQEAFAKEV
+44 EAFAKEV
-54 LAEEEDEEDGGP
+54 LAEEEEAAEGGEP
-66 KQEWSQDVF
+66 QIEWSQDVF

-88 SGYPAP
+88 SGAPAP
-94 DLGPEDYNNYDF
+94 ELEDVDYNNYDF
-106 APSRIIVWVATQQ
+106 APSRILLWIANQQ
-119 HLYFGSFVLAIP
+119 HLYFGSFVLAVP
-131 IFCMLIEFVG
+131 IFCMIIEFLG
-141 IRTRESD
+141 IRTKESD
-148 PILGEKYDKLAHDL
+148 PVISEKYDKLAHDL
-162 MKISLT
+162 MKVSLT

-176 GGILLFTFITLFPGF
+176 GGVLLFTFITLFPGF
-191 FKYIAGIFRPVMH
+191 FKYMAGIFRPVMH

-213 SGILYV
+213 SGVLYV
-219 YYYGWDRM
+219 YYYGWDKM
-227 KDDPFLKWVHVS
+227 KSDPFLKWIHCS
-239 MSVLLN
+239 LSVLLN
-245 LVGTIL
+245 LIGTVL
-251 MFLANSWATF
+251 MYLANSWATF

-312 HYLTAKTEEEK
+312 HYLTAKNEEEK
-323 AHYDWVCYIAMFI
+323 AHYDWVCYVAMFI
-336 CIFGLIPL
+336 AIFGLIPL

-384 LFFAANSYLHNSMA
+384 LFFGANSYLHNSMS
-398 RVQGSHRYMK
+398 RVSGSHRYMK
-408 YCKYMVL
+408 YCKYMIL

-437 KAMGGAQHPIIGHFG
+437 KAMGGAQHPVVGHFG

-463 MIVTTILCFLLFQK
+463 MITCTILCFLLYQRS
-477 ANKKI
+477 NKIIK
-482 TVGWK
+482 VGWA
-487 TIGNCWLSAIFIGAA
+487 TIGNCWITAIFIGAA
-502 ANIIFLGIYGYFL
+502 CNIIFLGVYGYFL

-523 SVPQVTTTLTTLFA
+523 SVPQVTSTLTTLFA

-542 VSMFKDSESY
+542 ISMFKDSESY
-552 GDIEWGTQSRVGTY
+552 GEIQWGTQSKVGTY

-596 EVVRDNSV
+596 EVLRDNSP
-604 DAYTLTIGEAGKM
+604 DAYTLTIGEAGKI

-622 LFVWVQFVVV
+622 LFVWVQFVIV
-632 FWVGSLTGKAKAP
+632 FWVGSLTGKKKAA
-645 EAVVPQGV
+645 EAAPQGV
-653 PVPAQQQQQQQ
+653 PVPAQQQQ

>member
-1 MFKAEARNYRV
+1 MLNSEAGNIKL

-20 LSMIALPGIFAGDAQ
+20 VTLFFIPGLSGDHAY
-35 AKEAFAEQV
+35 AKEVFAEQAFAE
-44 FAQEAFAKEV
+44 EAFAKEA
-54 LAEEEDEEDGGP
+54 LAEEGAEEGGEP
-66 KQEWSQDVF
+66 AIEWSQDVF

-88 SGYPAP
+88 SGFPAP
-94 DLGPEDYNNYDF
+94 ELGESDYNNYEF
-106 APSRIIVWVATQQ
+106 APSRILVWIATQQ

-141 IRTRESD
+141 IRTKESD
-148 PILGEKYDKLAHDL
+148 PVLSEKYDKLAHDL
-162 MKISLT
+162 MKVSLT

-191 FKYIAGIFRPVMH
+191 FKYMAGIFRPVMH
-204 VYALMFLAE
+204 VYALMFLAD
-213 SGILYV
+213 SVILYV

-227 KDDPFLKWVHVS
+227 KDDPFLKWIHVS
-239 MSVLLN
+239 LAVLLN
-245 LVGTIL
+245 LVGTVL

-312 HYLTAKTEEEK
+312 HYLTAKTAEEK
-323 AHYDWVCYIAMFI
+323 AHYDWVCYIALFI

-384 LFFAANSYLHNSMA
+384 LFFAANSYLHNSMS
-398 RVQGSHRYMK
+398 RVKGSHRYMK

-437 KAMGGAQHPIIGHFG
+437 KAMGGAQHPVIGHFG
-452 VMSAKNTAVNL
+452 VMSAKNTAVNM
-463 MIVTTILCFLLFQK
+463 MIITTILCFLLYQR
-477 ANKKI
+477 ANKKL
-482 TVGWK
+482 TVSWA
-487 TIGNCWLSAIFIGAA
+487 TQGNCWLSAIFFLAA
-502 ANIIFLGIYGYFL
+502 ANVIFLGLYGYVL
-515 PANQRVGL
+515 PAKQRVGL

-542 VSMFKDSESY
+542 ISMFKDAESY
-552 GDIEWGTQSRVGTY
+552 GDIQWGTQSRVATY

-587 AVRLFWHVT
+587 SVLLFWHVT

-622 LFVWVQFVVV
+622 LFVWGQFVVV
-632 FWVGSLTGKAKAP
+632 FWVGSLTGKPTEVK
-645 EAVVPQGV
+645 VPAGV
-653 PVPAQQQQQQQ
+653 PVPAQQQQ

>member
-1 MFKAEARNYRV
+1 MLGKNKRSIAAFS
-12 LPLALVLA
+12 LGLVLA
-20 LSMIALPGIFAGDAQ
+20 MAIYLVPGMTSDAV

-44 FAQEAFAKEV
+44 FAEEAFAKEV
-54 LAEEEDEEDGGP
+54 LAEEVAEGEGEAEI
-66 KQEWSQDVF
+66 EWGQDVF

-88 SGYPAP
+88 SGFPAP
-94 DLGPEDYNNYDF
+94 ELGESDYNNYDF
-106 APSRIIVWVATQQ
+106 APSRMLIWVANQQ
-119 HLYFGSFVLAIP
+119 HLYFGSFVLAVP
-131 IFCMLIEFVG
+131 IFCMIIEFVG
-141 IRTRESD
+141 IRTRKDD
-148 PILGEKYDKLAHDL
+148 PIMSAKYDRLAHDL

-176 GGILLFTFITLFPGF
+176 GGILLFSFITLFPGF
-191 FKYIAGIFRPVMH
+191 FKYMAGIFRPVMH

-227 KDDPFLKWVHVS
+227 NQDPFLKWVHCS
-239 MSVLLN
+239 MAVLLN

-251 MFLANSWATF
+251 MYLANSWATF

-269 EQGRFLG
+269 SQGRFLG

-283 STLWNPVGVHRILGN
+283 STLWNPVG
-298 IVFGGGIVGAYAAY
+298 GIVGAYAAY
-312 HYLTAKTEEEK
+312 HFLTAKTDEER
-323 AHYDWVCYIAMFI
+323 AHYDWVCYVAMFI

-384 LFFAANSYLHNSMA
+384 LFFAANSYLHNGMA
-398 RVQGSHRYMK
+398 RVKGSHRYMK
-408 YCKYMVL
+408 YCKYMIL
-415 LLIVCFTMWMTPHT
+415 LLIISFTMWMTPHT

-437 KAMGGAQHPIIGHFG
+437 KVMGGAQHPVIGHFG
-452 VMSAKNTAVNL
+452 VMSAKNSAVNL
-463 MIVTTILCFLLFQK
+463 MITTTVLCFLLYQR

-482 TVGWK
+482 TVPWA
-487 TIGNCWLSAIFIGAA
+487 TVGNCWIAAIFVGAA
-502 ANIIFLGIYGYFL
+502 ANIIFLGVYGYFL

-523 SVPQVTTTLTTLFA
+523 SVPQVCTTLTTLFA

-542 VSMFKDSESY
+542 ISMFKDSESY
-552 GDIEWGTQSRVGTY
+552 GEVKWGSQSKVGTY

-617 LTFNA
+617 LTFNT
-622 LFVWVQFVVV
+622 LFVWTQFVVV
-632 FWVGSLTGKAKAP
+632 FWVGSLTAKKGESTAP
-645 EAVVPQGV
+645 EGV
-653 PVPAQQQQQQQ
+653 PVPAQQQQ

>member
-1 MFKAEARNYRV
+1 MFNAEARNSKV
-12 LPLALVLA
+12 LSLALVLA
-20 LSMIALPGIFAGDAQ
+20 FTLFALPAVFVDQAQ

-44 FAQEAFAKEV
+44 FAEEAFAKEV
-54 LAEEEDEEDGGP
+54 LADEEAAGEEGSGAP
-66 KQEWSQDVF
+66 EVEWSQDVF

-88 SGYPAP
+88 SGAPAP
-94 DLGPEDYNNYDF
+94 ELGPNDYDSYSF
-106 APSRIIVWVATQQ
+106 VPSRILIWIANQQ
-119 HLYFGSFVLAIP
+119 HLYFGSFVLAVP
-131 IFCMLIEFVG
+131 IFCMLIEFIG
-141 IRTRESD
+141 IRTKEND
-148 PILGEKYDKLAHDL
+148 PVLSAKYDRLAHDL
-162 MKISLT
+162 MKVSLT

-176 GGILLFTFITLFPGF
+176 GGILLFSFITLFPGF
-191 FKYIAGIFRPVMH
+191 FKYMASIFRPVMH

-213 SGILYV
+213 SGVLYV
-219 YYYGWDRM
+219 YYYGWDKM
-227 KDDPFLKWVHVS
+227 SQDPFLKWIHCS
-239 MSVLLN
+239 LSVLLN
-245 LVGTIL
+245 LIGTIL
-251 MFLANSWATF
+251 MYLANSWATF

-276 NIWHVIH
+276 NIWHAIH

-312 HYLTAKTEEEK
+312 HYLKAKTPEEK

-336 CIFGLIPL
+336 AIFGLIPL

-384 LFFAANSYLHNSMA
+384 LFFGANSYLHNSMS
-398 RVQGSHRYMK
+398 RVKGSHRYMK

-415 LLIVCFTMWMTPHT
+415 LLILCFTAWMTPHT

-437 KAMGGAQHPIIGHFG
+437 KAMGGAQHPIVGHFG

-463 MIVTTILCFLLFQK
+463 MITCTVLCFLLYQRS
-477 ANKKI
+477 NKRI
-482 TVGWK
+482 VVPWA
-487 TIGNCWLSAIFIGAA
+487 TIGNCWLTAIFIGAA
-502 ANIIFLGIYGYFL
+502 INIVFLGVYGYFL

-523 SVPQVTTTLTTLFA
+523 SVPQVTTTLTTLFV

-542 VSMFKDSESY
+542 ISMFKDAESF
-552 GDIEWGTQSRVGTY
+552 GEIEWGTQSKVGTY
-566 AIFLLA
+566 AILLMA

-596 EVVRDNSV
+596 EVLRDNSV
-604 DAYTLTIGEAGKM
+604 DAYTLTIGEAGKI

-632 FWVGSLTGKAKAP
+632 FWVGGLAGKKKAAEVP
-645 EAVVPQGV
+645 EGV
-653 PVPAQQQQQQQ
+653 PVPAQQQQ

>member
-1 MFKAEARNYRV
+1 MFNSEARSIKW

-20 LSMIALPGIFAGDAQ
+20 VTLFFVPGLSSQAF
-35 AKEAFAEQV
+35 AKEVFAEQAFAE
-44 FAQEAFAKEV
+44 EAFAKEV
-54 LAEEEDEEDGGP
+54 LAEEEGAEEGGEP
-66 KQEWSQDVF
+66 KVEWSQDVF

-88 SGYPAP
+88 SGFPAP
-94 DLGPEDYNNYDF
+94 ELGEADYNSYEF
-106 APSRIIVWVATQQ
+106 APSRMLLWMANQQ
-119 HLYFGSFVLAIP
+119 HLYFGSFVLAVP

-141 IRTRESD
+141 IRTKESD
-148 PILGEKYDKLAHDL
+148 PVLSEKYDKLAQDL
-162 MKISLT
+162 MKVSLT

-176 GGILLFTFITLFPGF
+176 GGILLFTFITLYPGF
-191 FKYIAGIFRPVMH
+191 FKYMASIFRPVMH

-213 SGILYV
+213 SGVLYV
-219 YYYGWDRM
+219 YYYGWEKM
-227 KDDPFLKWVHVS
+227 KHDPFLKWVHCS
-239 MSVLLN
+239 LSVLLN
-245 LVGTIL
+245 LIGTVL
-251 MFLANSWATF
+251 MYLANSWATF

-269 EQGRFLG
+269 EKGQFLG

-312 HYLTAKTEEEK
+312 HYLTAKTAEEK

-336 CIFGLIPL
+336 AIFGLIPL

-384 LFFAANSYLHNSMA
+384 LFFGANSYLHNSMS
-398 RVQGSHRYMK
+398 RVKGSHRYMK
-408 YCKYMVL
+408 YAKYMVL
-415 LLIVCFTMWMTPHT
+415 LLIVCFTMWMTPHH

-437 KAMGGAQHPIIGHFG
+437 KDMGGAQHPIVGNFG

-463 MIVTTILCFLLFQK
+463 MITTTILCFLLYQRS
-477 ANKKI
+477 NKKI
-482 TVGWK
+482 NVSWATQ
-487 TIGNCWLSAIFIGAA
+487 GNSWISAIFVLAA
-502 ANIIFLGIYGYFL
+502 VNIVFLGVYGYLL

-523 SVPQVTTTLTTLFA
+523 SVPQVTSTLTTLFA

-542 VSMFKDSESY
+542 ISMFKDADSY
-552 GDIEWGTQSRVGTY
+552 GDIEWGTQSKVATY

-622 LFVWVQFVVV
+622 LFVWVQFVIV
-632 FWVGSLTGKAKAP
+632 FWVGSLTGKKAAAKVP
-645 EAVVPQGV
+645 EGV
-653 PVPAQQQQQQQ
+653 PVPAQQQQ

>member
-1 MFKAEARNYRV
+1 MLGKKTRNIGTF
-12 LPLALVLA
+12 ALGLVMA
-20 LSMIALPGIFAGDAQ
+20 IAIYMVPGMTGIAD

-44 FAQEAFAKEV
+44 FAEEAFAKEV
-54 LAEEEDEEDGGP
+54 LAEEAVEGEGEP
-66 KQEWSQDVF
+66 EIEWGQDVF

-94 DLGPEDYNNYDF
+94 ELGPEDYNNYEF
-106 APSRIIVWVATQQ
+106 APSRIILWVANQQ
-119 HLYFGSFVLAIP
+119 HLYFGSFVLAVP
-131 IFCMLIEFVG
+131 IFCMLIEFIG
-141 IRTRESD
+141 IRVRDEDSVMA
-148 PILGEKYDKLAHDL
+148 EKYDRLAKDL
-162 MKISLT
+162 MKVSLT

-191 FKYIAGIFRPVMH
+191 FKYMAGIFRPVMH

-213 SGILYV
+213 SGVLYV
-219 YYYGWDRM
+219 YYYGWDKM
-227 KDDPFLKWVHVS
+227 KDDTFLKWIHCS
-239 MSVLLN
+239 LSVLLN
-245 LVGTIL
+245 LIGTVL
-251 MFLANSWATF
+251 MYLANSWATF

-269 EQGRFLG
+269 SEGRFLG

-312 HYLTAKTEEEK
+312 HYLTAKNEEER
-323 AHYDWVCYIAMFI
+323 AHYDWVCYVAMFI

-384 LFFAANSYLHNSMA
+384 LFFAANSYLHNGMA
-398 RVQGSHRYMK
+398 RVKGSHRYMK

-415 LLIVCFTMWMTPHT
+415 LLICCFTMWMTPHT

-437 KAMGGAQHPIIGHFG
+437 KAMGGAQHPIVGHFG

-463 MIVTTILCFLLFQK
+463 MITTTVLCFLLYQR

-482 TVGWK
+482 TVPWA
-487 TIGNCWLSAIFIGAA
+487 TVGNCWIAAIFVGAA
-502 ANIIFLGIYGYFL
+502 ANIIFLGVYGYAL

-542 VSMFKDSESY
+542 ISMFKNSESY
-552 GDIEWGTQSRVGTY
+552 GDIQWGTQSKVGTY

-617 LTFNA
+617 LTFNT
-622 LFVWVQFVVV
+622 LFVWTQFVVV
-632 FWVGSLTGKAKAP
+632 FWVGSLTGKSPAKAAAP
-645 EAVVPQGV
+645 GAV
-653 PVPAQQQQQQQ
+653 PVPAQQQQ

>member
-1 MFKAEARNYRV
+1 MLGKKTRNIGTFA
-12 LPLALVLA
+12 LGLVLA
-20 LSMIALPGIFAGDAQ
+20 IAIYLIPGMTGIAD

-44 FAQEAFAKEV
+44 FAEEAFAKEV
-54 LAEEEDEEDGGP
+54 LAEDAAEGEGEAEI
-66 KQEWSQDVF
+66 EWGQDVF

-94 DLGPEDYNNYDF
+94 ELGPEDYNNYEF
-106 APSRIIVWVATQQ
+106 APSRIILWVANQQ
-119 HLYFGSFVLAIP
+119 HLYFGSFVLAVP
-131 IFCMLIEFVG
+131 IFCMLIEFIG
-141 IRTRESD
+141 IRVKEED
-148 PILGEKYDKLAHDL
+148 PVMAEKYDRLAKDL
-162 MKISLT
+162 MKVSLT

-191 FKYIAGIFRPVMH
+191 FKYMAGIFRPVMH

-213 SGILYV
+213 SGVLYV
-219 YYYGWDRM
+219 YYYGWDKM
-227 KDDPFLKWVHVS
+227 KDDKFLKWIHCS
-239 MSVLLN
+239 LSVMLN
-245 LVGTIL
+245 LIGTVL
-251 MFLANSWATF
+251 MYLANSWATF

-269 EQGRFLG
+269 SEGRFLG

-312 HYLTAKTEEEK
+312 HYLTAKNEEER
-323 AHYDWVCYIAMFI
+323 AHYDWVCYVAMFI

-384 LFFAANSYLHNSMA
+384 LFFAANSYLHNGMA
-398 RVQGSHRYMK
+398 RVKGSHRYMK

-415 LLIVCFTMWMTPHT
+415 LLICCFTMWMTPHT

-437 KAMGGAQHPIIGHFG
+437 KAMGGAQHPIVGHFG

-463 MIVTTILCFLLFQK
+463 MITTTVLCFLLYQR

-482 TVGWK
+482 TVPWA
-487 TIGNCWLSAIFIGAA
+487 TVGNCWIAAIFVGAA
-502 ANIIFLGIYGYFL
+502 ANIIFLGVYGYAL

-542 VSMFKDSESY
+542 ISMFKNSESY
-552 GDIEWGTQSRVGTY
+552 GDIQWGTQSKVGTY

-617 LTFNA
+617 LTFNT
-622 LFVWVQFVVV
+622 LFVWTQFVVV
-632 FWVGSLTGKAKAP
+632 FWVGSLTGKSPAKAAAP
-645 EAVVPQGV
+645 GAV
-653 PVPAQQQQQQQ
+653 PVPAQQQQ

>member
-1 MFKAEARNYRV
+1 MFNSEARSIKW
-12 LPLALVLA
+12 LPWALVLA
-20 LSMIALPGIFAGDAQ
+20 VTLFFVPGLSGQAF
-35 AKEAFAEQV
+35 AKEVFAEQAFAE
-44 FAQEAFAKEV
+44 EAFAKEV
-54 LAEEEDEEDGGP
+54 LAEEGAEEGGEP
-66 KQEWSQDVF
+66 AVEWSQDVF

-88 SGYPAP
+88 SGFPAP
-94 DLGPEDYNNYDF
+94 ELGPSDYNNYEF
-106 APSRIIVWVATQQ
+106 APSRMLLWMANQQ
-119 HLYFGSFVLAIP
+119 HLYFGSFVLAVP

-148 PILGEKYDKLAHDL
+148 PILSAKYDKLAQDL
-162 MKISLT
+162 MKVSLT

-191 FKYIAGIFRPVMH
+191 FKYMAGIFRPVMH

-213 SGILYV
+213 SGVLYV
-219 YYYGWDRM
+219 YYYGWERM
-227 KDDPFLKWVHVS
+227 KTDPFLKWVHVS

-245 LVGTIL
+245 LIGTIL
-251 MFLANSWATF
+251 MYLANSWATF

-283 STLWNPVGVHRILGN
+283 STLWNPVGIHRILGN

-312 HYLTAKTEEEK
+312 HYLTARTAEEK
-323 AHYDWVCYIAMFI
+323 AHYDWMCYVAMFI

-384 LFFAANSYLHNSMA
+384 LFFAANSYLHNSMS
-398 RVQGSHRYMK
+398 RVKGSHRYMK
-408 YCKYMVL
+408 YAKYMVL

-437 KAMGGAQHPIIGHFG
+437 KDMGGAQHPIVGHFG

-463 MIVTTILCFLLFQK
+463 MITTTILCFLLYQRS
-477 ANKKI
+477 NKKI
-482 TVGWK
+482 NVSWATQ
-487 TIGNCWLSAIFIGAA
+487 GNAWLTAIFILAA
-502 ANIIFLGIYGYFL
+502 VNIMFLGLYGYAL

-523 SVPQVTTTLTTLFA
+523 SVPQVTSTLTTLFA

-542 VSMFKDSESY
+542 ISMFKDADSY
-552 GDIEWGTQSRVGTY
+552 GDIEWGTQSKVATY

-622 LFVWVQFVVV
+622 LFVWVQFVIV
-632 FWVGSLTGKAKAP
+632 FWVGSLTGKKAADKVP
-645 EAVVPQGV
+645 EGV
-653 PVPAQQQQQQQ
+653 PVPAQQQQ

>member
-1 MFKAEARNYRV
+1 MLGKKTRSIGTFA
-12 LPLALVLA
+12 LGLVLA
-20 LSMIALPGIFAGDAQ
+20 IAIYLIPGMTGIAD

-44 FAQEAFAKEV
+44 FAEEAFAKEV
-54 LAEEEDEEDGGP
+54 LAEEAVEGEGEP
-66 KQEWSQDVF
+66 EIEWGQDVF

-94 DLGPEDYNNYDF
+94 ELGPEDYNNYEF
-106 APSRIIVWVATQQ
+106 APSRIILWVANQQ
-119 HLYFGSFVLAIP
+119 HLYFGSFVLAVP
-131 IFCMLIEFVG
+131 IFCMLIEFIG
-141 IRTRESD
+141 IRVREED
-148 PILGEKYDKLAHDL
+148 PVMAEKYDRLAKDL
-162 MKISLT
+162 MKVSLT

-191 FKYIAGIFRPVMH
+191 FKYMAGIFRPVMH

-213 SGILYV
+213 SGVLYV
-219 YYYGWDRM
+219 YYYGWDKM
-227 KDDPFLKWVHVS
+227 KDDTFLKWIHCS
-239 MSVLLN
+239 LSVLLN
-245 LVGTIL
+245 LIGTVL
-251 MFLANSWATF
+251 MYLANSWATF

-269 EQGRFLG
+269 SEGRFLG

-312 HYLTAKTEEEK
+312 HYLTAKNEEER
-323 AHYDWVCYIAMFI
+323 AHYDWVCYVAMFI

-384 LFFAANSYLHNSMA
+384 LFFAANSYLHNGMA
-398 RVQGSHRYMK
+398 RVEGSHRYMK

-415 LLIVCFTMWMTPHT
+415 LLICCFTMWMTPHT

-437 KAMGGAQHPIIGHFG
+437 KAMGGAQHPIVGHFG

-463 MIVTTILCFLLFQK
+463 MITTTVLCFLLYQR

-482 TVGWK
+482 TVPWA
-487 TIGNCWLSAIFIGAA
+487 TVGNCGIAAIFVGAA
-502 ANIIFLGIYGYFL
+502 ANIIFLGVYGYAL

-542 VSMFKDSESY
+542 ISMFKNSESY
-552 GDIEWGTQSRVGTY
+552 GDIQWGTQSKVGTY

-617 LTFNA
+617 LTFNT
-622 LFVWVQFVVV
+622 LFVWTQFVVV
-632 FWVGSLTGKAKAP
+632 FWVGSLTGKSPAKAAAP
-645 EAVVPQGV
+645 GAV
-653 PVPAQQQQQQQ
+653 PVPAQQQQ